1 MNRNDL
7 FDNKIHSFIQ
17 QTYPYVS
24 TIVYF
29 TPNPVPTHKTHVAV
43 DQLRVRCRSAGSQTA
58 AAMCE
63 HVCVCACGT
72 YSAVSHRRT
81 CLQCP
86 MSIAWTVYR
95 PIKEVRC
102 TSSSERAEIVVRLKS
117 CSVATARADVRVII
131 PIINCPI
138 ARQKNAQ
145 IFQMLAFSRET
156 MPSPHTQPH
165 ICHASARAID
175 RSRAF
180 WRRPFGAQHRALQSK
195 CRQTYDYTCV
205 RRSWVNTNKGEPN
218 TNKLFQPAQS
228 AFFIL
233 NFLHNT
239 QHSFLSIAA

>member
-1 MNRNDL
+1 MYER
-7 FDNKIHSFIQ
+7 Q
-17 QTYPYVS
+17 
-24 TIVYF
+24 
-29 TPNPVPTHKTHVAV
+29 
-43 DQLRVRCRSAGSQTA
+43 R
-58 AAMCE
+58 
-63 HVCVCACGT
+63 ACGNSCQT
-72 YSAVSHRRT
+72 KK
-81 CLQCP
+81 LQCCDSTCWRSGYNP
-86 MSIAWTVYR
+86 NNQLSNRKAKKRSDFSDAGV
-95 PIKEVRC
+95 
-102 TSSSERAEIVVRLKS
+102 
-117 CSVATARADVRVII
+117 
-131 PIINCPI
+131 
-138 ARQKNAQ
+138 
-145 IFQMLAFSRET
+145 SRET

-180 WRRPFGAQHRALQSK
+180 WGRPFGAQHRALQSK